1 MLKLNDAKTIRRV
14 VAAAIFK
21 TYDGSLEGRVKLSHF
36 NFIFRD
42 LVQQKYLS
50 SRVNFDGVAQQL
62 DADGDGHVWM
72 NDFIAWMEAVS
83 KPWAVPQLL
92 HGHIITPFIVPLTP

>member
-1 MLKLNDAKTIRRV
+1 LSPLSLSSLKLNDAKTIRRV

-21 TYDGSLEGRVKLSHF
+21 TYDGNLEGRVKLSHF

-50 SRVNFDGVAQQL
+50 SRVNFDGVAQHL

-72 NDFIAWMEAVS
+72 NDFIAWMELVS
-83 KPWAVPQLL
+83 VKFWLGALFFPTC
-92 HGHIITPFIVPLTP
+92 I